1 MANRIGEQ
9 SATGV
14 GSKRTATTAPSWVGK
29 RVGRFRLVAELGRGA
44 MGRVFRGEDTLL
56 HRQVALKVLP
66 KFVKR
71 GNKTI
76 TVERLIGEARA
87 AATLDHPNV
96 VTVHEVNESGGVYY
110 IAMELLEGGSL
121 RELVKAAGPMDY
133 PRACLMCADAA
144 DGLAQAHALGIVH
157 RDVKPANLM
166 LTRSGRCKVVDFGL
180 ARMDD
185 ASDFAAAIPESVGT
199 PQFIAP
205 ELLRGVP
212 ASAQSDVYSLGATL
226 WFLLTGH
233 PPFMAQ
239 TEADLLRKHLEE
251 PLPDLAALRPDLPPG
266 LIQAVNKAMSKQP
279 ADRYESAAQFEKVL
293 RVYTIAPESGT
304 TASLGNLMSIN
315 EPAVPEPT
323 YAAVA
328 APAAMRWR
336 PTPIMLA
343 AAGGGLV
350 VFIVLLIVLLK
361 ALQPPPKTNSV
372 AAAPA
377 NYLPPQRNES
387 PSASS
392 EQPQPQPQAADA
404 SEPPPL
410 APLRDDAKALSTR
423 ALQYARHG
431 QFSQAASD
439 YEKALQVDPSD
450 IWRWYYRGCLAAYM
464 GDQNAYRRTC
474 KGMYQRFAGNSDP
487 TSRDRTAKTSCAL
500 ENSGIDP
507 KDILVLAQTLPDDGG
522 GNPDLMAWFS
532 MCKGFALYRNGQF
545 QQAIDMLQRAI
556 TPDHMP
562 RSPTVLLIQA
572 MAQWKAGQRTE
583 ARSTLH
589 QATERLDTSLP
600 KAGIDDLGSGGIE
613 NWLMAQTVRRQAE
626 MLIQH

>member
-14 GSKRTATTAPSWVGK
+14 GSKRTTTAPSWVGK

-66 KFVKR
+66 KFVRR

-76 TVERLIGEARA
+76 TVERLISEARA

-121 RELVKAAGPMDY
+121 RDLIKAAGPMDY

-212 ASAQSDVYSLGATL
+212 ASAHSDLYSLGATL

-233 PPFMAQ
+233 PPFEAR

-266 LIQAVNKAMSKQP
+266 LVQAVNKAMAKQP
-279 ADRYESAAQFEKVL
+279 ADRFESTAQFEKVL

-304 TASLGNLMSIN
+304 ATSFGNLMSIN
-315 EPAVPEPT
+315 EPTVPDPS
-323 YAAVA
+323 YMP
-328 APAAMRWR
+328 APAAAPWR
-336 PTPIMLA
+336 PTPVMLA

-350 VFIVLLIVLLK
+350 VLVGLLVLLLHV
-361 ALQPPPKTNSV
+361 LQPSPTVSSNASQPP
-372 AAAPA
+372 AGAAPRA
-377 NYLPPQRNES
+377 ADPAPSGADAPPQR
-387 PSASS
+387 
-392 EQPQPQPQAADA
+392 ADVA
-404 SEPPPL
+404 EAPPL
-410 APLRDDAKALSTR
+410 APLREDAKALSAR
-423 ALQYARHG
+423 AAQYARHG
-431 QFSQAASD
+431 QFSQAAAD
-439 YEKALQVDPSD
+439 YEKAIQIDPSD
-450 IWRWYYRGCLAAYM
+450 LWRWYYRGCLAAYM
-464 GDQNAYRRTC
+464 GDENAYRRTC
-474 KGMYQRFAGNSDP
+474 KGMFQRFAASSDP
-487 TSRDRTAKTSCAL
+487 TTRDRTAKTCCAL
-500 ENSGIDP
+500 ENCGVDP
-507 KDILVLAQTLPDDGG
+507 KEILALAQTLPDDGG
-522 GNPDLMAWFS
+522 GNADFIAWFS
-532 MCKGFALYRNGQF
+532 MCKGMALYRTGQY
-545 QQAIDMLQRAI
+545 QQAIDMLQRAH
-556 TPDHMP
+556 TPDLMP
-562 RSPTVLLIQA
+562 RSPTVLLVQA
-572 MAQWKAGQRTE
+572 MAQWRAGQHAE
-583 ARSTLH
+583 AQSTLR
-589 QATERLDTSLP
+589 QATQRLDSSLP
-600 KAGIDDLGSGGIE
+600 KAGIDDLGTGIE
-613 NWLMAQTVRRQAE
+613 NWLMCQTLRRQAE
-626 MLIQH
+626 MLVQH

>member
-9 SATGV
+9 SATSV

-144 DGLAQAHALGIVH
+144 DGLAQAHSLGIVH

-233 PPFMAQ
+233 PPFEAR

-279 ADRYESAAQFEKVL
+279 ADRFQSAAQFEKVL

-304 TASLGNLMSIN
+304 STSLGGLMSIN

-323 YAAVA
+323 YAAMP
-328 APAAMRWR
+328 APAGMGWR
-336 PTPIMLA
+336 PTPVMLA

-361 ALQPPPKTNSV
+361 ALQPSPKTNS
-372 AAAPA
+372 AAAIPA
-377 NYLPPQRNES
+377 NYSPPQRAES
-387 PSASS
+387 SSASPDQS
-392 EQPQPQPQAADA
+392 PAPDS

-410 APLRDDAKALSTR
+410 APLREDAKALATR

-439 YEKALQVDPSD
+439 YEKVLQIDPSD
-450 IWRWYYRGCLAAYM
+450 HWRWYYRGMLAAYM
-464 GDQNAYRRTC
+464 GDQTAYRRTC
-474 KGMYQRFAGNSDP
+474 KGMYQRFAGDRDA
-487 TSRDRTAKTSCAL
+487 TFRDRTAKTCCAL
-500 ENSGIDP
+500 ENSGVDP
-507 KDILVLAQTLPDDGG
+507 KDILALAQTLPDDGG
-522 GNPDLMAWFS
+522 NNADLAAWFN
-532 MCKGFALYRNGQF
+532 MCKGFALYRNGQYT
-545 QQAIDMLQRAI
+545 QAIDMFQRAI
-556 TPDHMP
+556 TPDSMP
-562 RSPTVLLIQA
+562 RSPTILLLQA

-589 QATERLDTSLP
+589 QATERLDASLP
-600 KAGIDDLGSGGIE
+600 KPGIDDLGTSLE

-626 MLIQH
+626 MLIQR